1 MLPLMCEMF
10 QGNKF
15 IHFENIATLV
25 KCTTLSHEKFIL
37 NTFFTLVSHYLK
49 VLQWILILFWRYETH
64 SNVYILLGQTG
75 IVINFLV
82 TEIFKGVFFFCSYLG
97 LSAHNKFTL
106 VLHFIFTFS
115 HLRKGFPSLWGKEAE
130 VNAEWCVRPSC
141 LFPFLIFFPLSEV
154 Q

>member
-82 TEIFKGVFFFCSYLG
+82 TEIFKGVFF
-97 LSAHNKFTL
+97 SAPIWGCQHTISL
-106 VLHFIFTFS
+106 LWYYISSLPS
-115 HLRKGFPSLWGKEAE
+115 HTWEKD
-130 VNAEWCVRPSC
+130 
-141 LFPFLIFFPLSEV
+141 FPLCEGKKLRSTQNDASGPAV
-154 Q
+154 FSPF